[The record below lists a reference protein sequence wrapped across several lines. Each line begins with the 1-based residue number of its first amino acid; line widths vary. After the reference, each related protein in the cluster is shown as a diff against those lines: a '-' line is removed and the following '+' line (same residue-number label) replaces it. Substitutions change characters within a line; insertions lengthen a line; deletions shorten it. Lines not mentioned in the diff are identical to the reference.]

1 MVQDDKALLGRLKEN
16 GVEFVIVGGVC
27 GTLHGVSLVTKDID
41 VCCPFTR
48 QNLLR
53 IESSMKGL
61 NPIHRQTPHKLPF
74 VLTEHLL
81 LNLKNLCLGTDLG
94 KIDFLSEI
102 TGLGNYDAV
111 LARSVLIGMSYGE
124 FRMLNIDALIESKSA
139 VGRDQDVMA
148 IKQLRAIQE
157 RNERRK
163 S

>member
-1 MVQDDKALLGRLKEN
+1 MAQDDKALLGRLNEH

-48 QNLLR
+48 ENLLR
-53 IESSMKGL
+53 IERAMKGL
-61 NPIHRQTPHKLPF
+61 NPIHRQTPNKLPLL
-74 VLTEHLL
+74 LTEHLL
-81 LNLKNLCLGTDLG
+81 SSLKNLYLGTDLG

-102 TGLGNYDAV
+102 AGIGGYGAA
-111 LARSVLIGMSYGE
+111 LARSLPISMSYGE

-139 VGRDQDVMA
+139 VSRDQDVMA
-148 IKQLRAIQE
+148 VKQLRAIKE
-157 RNERRK
+157 RNERSK